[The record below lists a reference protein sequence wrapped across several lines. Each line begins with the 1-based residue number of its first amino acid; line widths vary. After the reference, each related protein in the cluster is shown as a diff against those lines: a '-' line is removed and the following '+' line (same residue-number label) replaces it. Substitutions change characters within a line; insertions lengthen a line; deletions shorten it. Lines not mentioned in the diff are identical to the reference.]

1 MGNDVNVNIRKAELK
16 ESSEILRLVQDAIV
30 ANAGDHYSAE
40 QIRAWVSGFSEESII
55 LAIQHT
61 KAFVAEME
69 GAVVGFGNV
78 ELSDLATARIHL
90 LYVSSQN
97 QRRGVGASLIQELE
111 RQAMRAG
118 KTSIEADA
126 SLQAYKLFLTVGYSA
141 REQYLKKY
149 NEIEFQNSW
158 MERTI

>member
-1 MGNDVNVNIRKAELK
+1 
-16 ESSEILRLVQDAIV
+16 
-30 ANAGDHYSAE
+30 
-40 QIRAWVSGFSEESII
+40 
-55 LAIQHT
+55 
-61 KAFVAEME
+61 
-69 GAVVGFGNV
+69 
-78 ELSDLATARIHL
+78 
-90 LYVSSQN
+90 
-97 QRRGVGASLIQELE
+97 LIQELE